1 MQPRFVL
8 GDQRVAGWKAGLA
21 GRKVG
26 LVAQKGSLTGLRVDL
41 VAREVV
47 PGSRRAAPKG
57 GLVGY
62 LADLAGRRVVPDFL
76 KVAQNKRIP
85 DHQRPKVVLDEV
97 VLAGLLADQENF
109 DL

>member
-21 GRKVG
+21 GRKAG
-26 LVAQKGSLTGLRVDL
+26 LVSQKGSLAGLRVDL
-41 VAREVV
+41 VAPKVV
-47 PGSRRAAPKG
+47 LGSRRAAPKS

-62 LADLAGRRVVPDFL
+62 LVDLVGRWVVPDFL

-85 DHQRPKVVLDEV
+85 DH
-97 VLAGLLADQENF
+97 
-109 DL
+109 